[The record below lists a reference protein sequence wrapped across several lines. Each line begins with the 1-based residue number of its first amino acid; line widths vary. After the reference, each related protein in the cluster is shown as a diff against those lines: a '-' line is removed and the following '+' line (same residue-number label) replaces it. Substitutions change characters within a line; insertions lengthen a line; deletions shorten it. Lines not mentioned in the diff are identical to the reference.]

1 MAETLWLI
9 IVSDEEKIVMALR
22 PGRVESQSS
31 SALLDPPGQTSFVA
45 VVGVV
50 AAAAAVANGAK
61 QARR

>member
-1 MAETLWLI
+1 M
-9 IVSDEEKIVMALR
+9 VMTLR

-45 VVGVV
+45 VVGV